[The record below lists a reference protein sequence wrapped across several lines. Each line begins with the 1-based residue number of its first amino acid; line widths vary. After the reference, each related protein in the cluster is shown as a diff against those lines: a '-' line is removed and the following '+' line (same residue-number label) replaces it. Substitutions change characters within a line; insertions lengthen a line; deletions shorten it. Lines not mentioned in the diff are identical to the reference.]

1 MRVFVE
7 LDGTV
12 VEVEI
17 VFHRL
22 RLALD
27 AEILVFMVVVT
38 ASSAGNDGS
47 SGISM
52 SGLSSSLHPFIAGA
66 AKVRHDRRMADND
79 FMILMIGIV
88 AVLLFGRIL
97 PVVAVSVLFFLYF
110 EVLQG

>member
-47 SGISM
+47 SGMSM
-52 SGLSSSLHPFIAGA
+52 SGLSSSLHPFSAGS
-66 AKVRHDRRMADND
+66 AKVRYDRRMADND